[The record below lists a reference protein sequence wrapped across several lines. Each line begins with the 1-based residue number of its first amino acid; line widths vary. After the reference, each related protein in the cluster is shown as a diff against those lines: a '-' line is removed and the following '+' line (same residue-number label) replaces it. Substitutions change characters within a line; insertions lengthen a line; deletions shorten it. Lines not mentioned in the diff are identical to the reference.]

1 MKIKMTQ
8 ESLLDQLVE
17 AVREGARYRDI
28 SVDLVR
34 RVGEKELTRAR
45 SFKEA
50 VKATRN
56 KLHQVGGAYQEKP
69 IPYARLQTELK
80 TLPHDPHDP
89 ALQVFCRRVLLLHA
103 STRERLPSLERF
115 FNETLASLAPLHSV
129 LDLACGLNPL
139 AVPWMPLAPG
149 ASYFAC
155 DVYGD
160 MVGFVGSF
168 LAHLGLFGGT
178 EVCDLLQSVPQPAVQ
193 VALLLKTIPCLE
205 QVEKEIGLRFLADIR
220 TSHILASFP
229 AHSLGGHSKGMV
241 QNYEAHFREMLSGQA
256 WKVQRFEFP
265 GELAFLIDK

>member
-1 MKIKMTQ
+1 MPVNQLLEKLIK
-8 ESLLDQLVE
+8 E
-17 AVREGARYRDI
+17 VRAGARYRDI

-34 RVGEKELTRAR
+34 RVGEQELEGGR

-56 KLHQVGGAYQEKP
+56 KLHQVGGAYQETS
-69 IPYARLQTELK
+69 IPYPRLKAELQS
-80 TLPHDPHDP
+80 LPRDPYDP
-89 ALQVFCRRVLLLHA
+89 EVQAFCRRAMQLHA
-103 STRERLPSLERF
+103 SSRERLPSLERF
-115 FNETLASLAPLHSV
+115 FKESLASLAPLHSI

-160 MVGFVGSF
+160 MVDFIGCF
-168 LAHLGLFGGT
+168 LAHLGLPGGA
-178 EVCDLLQSVPQPAVQ
+178 VICDLFQGVPQPPVQ

-205 QVEKEIGLRFLADIR
+205 QVEKEIGLRLLAGIQAR
-220 TSHILASFP
+220 HILVSFP
-229 AHSLGGHSKGMV
+229 AHSLGGRSKGMV
-241 QNYEAHFREMLSGQA
+241 RNYEAHFRQMVSGQA

-265 GELAFLIDK
+265 GELTFLIEK